1 MNQTIAA
8 IATGPVSGPIG
19 IVRISGPDTMAVIDR
34 VFHPQDGKPLSEKPS
49 RLLTYGSLCSR
60 TGDVID
66 RCLAC
71 VMHAPHSYTG
81 EDMAEIQCH
90 GSPAIL
96 SETLSVLFANGAVQ
110 AGPGEF
116 TRRAFLAGKLDL
128 SGAEAVHDLVTA
140 ATTQAAQNAA
150 AQLDGAVGTRI
161 YALRQK
167 LVDLVAEFLAVVDY
181 PDEEIDSVLID
192 RSCEILHDATRDLY
206 ALAETYERGRI
217 LREGIP
223 CAILGRPNAG
233 KSSLLNALA
242 GEDRAI
248 VTNVPGTTRDVIEES
263 IRIGPV
269 VLRLY
274 DTAGLRDTQDP
285 VEKIGIDR
293 AMKQANDSF
302 LILAVFDS
310 SDEISDEDL
319 MVMARTHGKRTIAV
333 LNKSDLPSALNI
345 ELIERRFEHVVAVS
359 ALTGEGLQ
367 ELNDC
372 ISQVVGLDGMAF
384 DGGVITN
391 ARQAAAIVRAAERC
405 EEAFFEAQSG
415 MTPDVVVM
423 DTEGAIAALGEIT
436 GQSVRDDIVAT
447 IFDKF
452 CVGK

>member
-19 IVRISGPDTMAVIDR
+19 IIRISGPDCMAVIDR
-34 VFHPQDGKPLSEKPS
+34 VFRPQDGSELSSKDS
-49 RLLTYGSLCSR
+49 RLLTYGSLLSR
-60 TGDVID
+60 TGEVID

-71 VMHAPHSYTG
+71 VMHAPSSYTG

-96 SETLSVLFANGAVQ
+96 SETLFALFSLGVEQ
-110 AGPGEF
+110 AKPGEF
-116 TRRAFLAGKLDL
+116 TQRAFLAGKMDL

-140 ATTQAAQNAA
+140 STAQAAQNAA
-150 AQLDGAVGTRI
+150 AQLDGAIGTKI
-161 YALRQK
+161 TELRQK

-181 PDEEIDSVLID
+181 PDEEIDSVLME
-192 RSCEILHDATRDLY
+192 RLCEILHDATRDLY
-206 ALAETYERGRI
+206 VLAETYERGRI

-269 VLRLY
+269 VLKLY

-293 AMKQANDSF
+293 AMKQARDSY

-333 LNKSDLPSALNI
+333 LNKSDLPSVLDI
-345 ELIERRFEHVVAVS
+345 QLIKNRFEHVVGVS

-367 ELNDC
+367 ELNEC
-372 ISQVVGLDGMAF
+372 ISKVVGLDGMAF

-391 ARQAAAIVRAAERC
+391 ARQAAALVRAAERC
-405 EEAFFEAQSG
+405 EEAFYGAQSG
-415 MTPDVVVM
+415 MTPDAVVM